1 MTKNRPLRWISLLAC
16 TALLA
21 ACASYDGR
29 GLVPGKSTA
38 GDVEQLMGLP
48 TEKIGA
54 ANGETVWFYPRHP
67 FGRHTYAVRVAP
79 DGVVRAIEQRLTV
92 QNMQK
97 LVAGETTAKDV
108 RTLFGPPYLVT
119 RFARQERDVWEY
131 PMYDQVQV
139 EYNLFVQFSYDG
151 VLREALFLREMRHDQ
166 GAAGDFP

>member
-1 MTKNRPLRWISLLAC
+1 
-16 TALLA
+16 
-21 ACASYDGR
+21 
-29 GLVPGKSTA
+29 
-38 GDVEQLMGLP
+38 MGLP
-48 TEKIGA
+48 AEKIGA

-166 GAAGDFP
+166 GGPGDFP